1 VPFHVES
8 RIQVTVEVDG
18 SSYGSDWMKIR
29 AYQGAC
35 NRKLAAKAA
44 FLADDSEANEIPHM
58 GIISQGKSKWTI

>member
-1 VPFHVES
+1 MTTEADML
-8 RIQVTVEVDG
+8 RE
-18 SSYGSDWMKIR
+18 KIR
-29 AYQGAC
+29 AYQDAC